1 MSNDQKVIS
10 ITTIPLTKLTVVI
23 NNFIANTITHLNKL
37 SVKGDEKLSEFD
49 NKLNDLDAMTTLLE
63 AKLNSLPEKITST
76 YPPLEPVTLPDVNP
90 SIVPNPVPSAQD
102 NSNQSSSSNTTGIV
116 VGTGAS
122 VPPPPPPPPPPPF
135 PCNGPPTQPVAS
147 PPQPVEHD
155 GIKEEQKDGEEPKAE
170 EGGGENLS
178 PAEELENFLKENEP
192 LRTLHKMIKVGVPT
206 MQVSMKA
213 KMSGEFDMDL
223 VEILFEKEKKVNPNL
238 S

>member
-63 AKLNSLPEKITST
+63 AKLKSLPEKITST

-116 VGTGAS
+116 LGTGPS
-122 VPPPPPPPPPPPF
+122 VPPPPPPPPPPTL

-147 PPQPVEHD
+147 PPQPVE
-155 GIKEEQKDGEEPKAE
+155 
-170 EGGGENLS
+170 LS
-178 PAEELENFLKENEP
+178 PAEELENFLKENET
-192 LRTLHKMIKVGVPT
+192 LRTLHAMIKVGVPT

-213 KMSGEFDMDL
+213 KMNGFNMEL
-223 VEILFEKEKKVNPNL
+223 VEILFEKEKKINPNI

>member
-116 VGTGAS
+116 VGTDPS

-135 PCNGPPTQPVAS
+135 PYNGPPTKPEAS
-147 PPQPVEHD
+147 PPKPVEHN
-155 GIKEEQKDGEEPKAE
+155 GINEEQEDGEEPK
-170 EGGGENLS
+170 ENLS